1 MDIKRSTGNNDE
13 HELLLPKPKLIRS
26 KTDLFLILS
35 TQFLYL
41 STTCVQSTIGPIYT
55 SEAVKK
61 GTTTAVSGLVFGTYP
76 FVLFLLSPI
85 VGKYLPKLGPIYSLV
100 AGSIV
105 QGAGEI
111 LFGFLELCQEIQMFV
126 FFSFLLRAFTAIGGA
141 FSKNAILSILW
152 SLYPDHVSF
161 LYGLFGTAAGIGF
174 MMGPS
179 LSGVL
184 YDFGGF
190 KLPFF
195 VIGVSVLLMLG
206 IVMVVLPRSRIYALS
221 KKESESKVSLIQIV
235 KVPGVVIVGMS
246 TFTVGVCI
254 SFYESTLAVQL
265 EDLTTGKFNKAQIGA
280 FFLFSVGFY
289 TITAPIWGYI
299 VESKIPGK
307 YIMIMGHALAI
318 VSFTL
323 LGPIPFLK
331 RILIATPVSTAI
343 SLSLFGISL
352 GPYIVPVVSTMKF
365 FAIDSGLEN
374 DLSLTSIIAGLYT
387 SYFYVGSIIGPIIGG
402 LLLQYSNFAWA
413 CFVIVILLFI
423 DGAVLIIFLCYKAF
437 QSRKQE
443 CLPH

>member
-161 LYGLFGTAAGIGF
+161 LYGVFGTAAGIGF

-206 IVMVVLPRSRIYALS
+206 IVMVVLP
-221 KKESESKVSLIQIV
+221 ESYLR
-235 KVPGVVIVGMS
+235 
-246 TFTVGVCI
+246 
-254 SFYESTLAVQL
+254 A
-265 EDLTTGKFNKAQIGA
+265 
-280 FFLFSVGFY
+280 
-289 TITAPIWGYI
+289 
-299 VESKIPGK
+299 
-307 YIMIMGHALAI
+307 
-318 VSFTL
+318 
-323 LGPIPFLK
+323 
-331 RILIATPVSTAI
+331 
-343 SLSLFGISL
+343 
-352 GPYIVPVVSTMKF
+352 
-365 FAIDSGLEN
+365 
-374 DLSLTSIIAGLYT
+374 
-387 SYFYVGSIIGPIIGG
+387 
-402 LLLQYSNFAWA
+402 
-413 CFVIVILLFI
+413 
-423 DGAVLIIFLCYKAF
+423 
-437 QSRKQE
+437 
-443 CLPH
+443 

>member
-1 MDIKRSTGNNDE
+1 
-13 HELLLPKPKLIRS
+13 
-26 KTDLFLILS
+26 
-35 TQFLYL
+35 
-41 STTCVQSTIGPIYT
+41 
-55 SEAVKK
+55 
-61 GTTTAVSGLVFGTYP
+61 
-76 FVLFLLSPI
+76 
-85 VGKYLPKLGPIYSLV
+85 
-100 AGSIV
+100 
-105 QGAGEI
+105 
-111 LFGFLELCQEIQMFV
+111 
-126 FFSFLLRAFTAIGGA
+126 
-141 FSKNAILSILW
+141 
-152 SLYPDHVSF
+152 
-161 LYGLFGTAAGIGF
+161 

-307 YIMIMGHALAI
+307 YTMIMGHALAI